1 MLDTTLLLA
10 FSFTSLLTTIPGVV
24 AQCPQTAG
32 YLGAF
37 DSFTGDFIGAVSRN
51 FPPPIA
57 VSGTFTLDRT
67 SNTSNYLA
75 VFPFTNST
83 NEGDAALLQIL
94 NPGDP
99 NAPFVSLVIG
109 IADCTRNAFSNALTS
124 FAIIAASDGF
134 PHGALPI
141 PGTTRTT
148 FNGGYGNLGTFC
160 GEPMALLVRSAFGRN
175 VLAPVW
181 TDPNGSQH
189 PLFFVQDLTRDFLA
203 ATPDP
208 DVYASS
214 NNVVVQ
220 EVNLAIFI

>member
-10 FSFTSLLTTIPGVV
+10 FSFTSLLTTIPGVG

-37 DSFTGDFIGAVSRN
+37 DSFTGDFIGAVRTDSWVTN
-51 FPPPIA
+51 LLFLKVPEL
-57 VSGTFTLDRT
+57 ST
-67 SNTSNYLA
+67 SNRCVGDLHNPSNYLA

-124 FAIIAASDGF
+124 FAIITAS
-134 PHGALPI
+134 
-141 PGTTRTT
+141 
-148 FNGGYGNLGTFC
+148 
-160 GEPMALLVRSAFGRN
+160 
-175 VLAPVW
+175 
-181 TDPNGSQH
+181 H
-189 PLFFVQDLTRDFLA
+189 PQ
-203 ATPDP
+203 
-208 DVYASS
+208 
-214 NNVVVQ
+214 
-220 EVNLAIFI
+220 